1 MDTQKICR
9 FCNKTFSRK
18 SSRLLHEK
26 TCDKNILKSPI
37 ESQILQTGAGEA
49 LDHGFQLYK
58 SSLGGVVRDYKLQ
71 FMHRISIDWFAD
83 LNEAVT
89 QDAYQLLQNLQHR
102 EGKLFKWYLTLEVTF
117 RQAKNPNII
126 TDPPAYFNTRPHEH
140 YLGNTVEVLKNKMK
154 VLVEKIDS
162 YEQSGSGWIVDNFI
176 SLIVAISKIPNPL
189 SSKKE
194 EKSND
199 DDHVNNYEKEITL

>member
-1 MDTQKICR
+1 MPGK
-9 FCNKTFSRK
+9 
-18 SSRLLHEK
+18 
-26 TCDKNILKSPI
+26 
-37 ESQILQTGAGEA
+37 
-49 LDHGFQLYK
+49 QLEQ
-58 SSLGGVVRDYKLQ
+58 SV
-71 FMHRISIDWFAD
+71 AD

-126 TDPPAYFNTRPHEH
+126 TDPPAYFNTREH
-140 YLGNTVEVLKNKMK
+140 YLGNTEEVLKNEMK

-194 EKSND
+194 EKLQCQNSMLQR
-199 DDHVNNYEKEITL
+199 HHWRPSRSS

>member
-18 SSRLLHEK
+18 SSRMLHEN
-26 TCDKNILKSPI
+26 TCDRNLLTSPV
-37 ESQILQTGAGEA
+37 ESLILQTGAGEA
-49 LDHGFQLYK
+49 RDNGFQLYK
-58 SSLGGVVRDYKLQ
+58 SSLGGIVRDYKLQ
-71 FMHRISIDWFAD
+71 FMQRISIDWFAD

-140 YLGNTVEVLKNKMK
+140 YLGNTEEVLKNKMK

-162 YEQSGSGWIVDNFI
+162 YEQSGSGWVVDNFV

-194 EKSND
+194 EKRDD
-199 DDHVNNYEKEITL
+199 DDHVTNYEKEITL